1 MLHIK
6 NMKIIWVK
14 GAQKKLVGDG
24 KNYVCDYS
32 DAMMMMMMKKKI
44 RSLIMMMLVVVVVT
58 ITIVMMMTVYDI
70 YGDIFLFRS
79 VCHAAPHLTR

>member
-1 MLHIK
+1 M
-6 NMKIIWVK
+6 
-14 GAQKKLVGDG
+14 GDG
-24 KNYVCDYS
+24 KNYGCDFS
-32 DAMMMMMMKKKI
+32 DAMMMMMMMMMKKKI
-44 RSLIMMMLVVVVVT
+44 QSLIMMMLVVVVVT